1 MEIIIREGGAA
12 GILAC
17 DDEKLL
23 QQCRVDTY
31 IASGP
36 GGQHR
41 NRTYSAVR
49 ITHLDTGV
57 KASGQERR
65 SQHENKLRA
74 LARLR
79 KELALAVRGP
89 SFSPGEKIAPY
100 LSGPVRMNEKNGLYP
115 AYSAMLL
122 DALHAARG
130 SLGDAAAL
138 LGISTGRLS
147 RLIGRDGD
155 LLTAAN
161 RLRGHFGHKP
171 MQTG

>member
-17 DDEKLL
+17 DDHALL
-23 QQCRVDTY
+23 RRCRVDTY

-57 KASGQERR
+57 KASGEERR
-65 SQHENKLRA
+65 SQHENKARA
-74 LARLR
+74 VARLR
-79 KELALAVRGP
+79 KALAMEVRSP
-89 SFSPGEKIAPY
+89 SFSTGEKIVPY
-100 LSGPVRMNEKNGLYP
+100 FSGPVRMSEKNDLYP
-115 AYSAMLL
+115 AYCATIL

-138 LGISTGRLS
+138 LGVSTGRLS